1 MQVPQNQCLS
11 NQTFNSKFV
20 EFVWQFPTNEGELN
34 QIIFNVAKDG
44 TTLLEEGVID
54 RTGEYKGREYLT
66 SGIVSTK
73 YIPMEQLFNLKAQVV
88 NYLNGL

>member
-20 EFVWQFPTNEGELN
+20 EFVWQFPTDEGELN
-34 QIIFNVAKDG
+34 QIIFNIAKDG

-73 YIPMEQLFNLKAQVV
+73 NIPMDQLVALKNEAV
-88 NYLNGL
+88 NFLRGS

>member
-1 MQVPQNQCLS
+1 MQVPHDQCLN
-11 NQTFNSKFV
+11 NQTFNSNFI
-20 EFVWQFPTNEGELN
+20 EFVWQFPTDEGELN

-66 SGIVSTK
+66 SGIITTK
-73 YIPMEQLFNLKAQVV
+73 NISMDKLITLKNEVV
-88 NYLNGL
+88 KFLNGL